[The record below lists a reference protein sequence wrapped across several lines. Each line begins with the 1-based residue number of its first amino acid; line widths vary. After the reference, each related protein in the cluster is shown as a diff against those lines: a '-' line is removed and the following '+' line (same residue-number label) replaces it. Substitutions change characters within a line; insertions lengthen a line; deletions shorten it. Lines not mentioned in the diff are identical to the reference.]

1 MNVNNIFITGY
12 SINITENSSQAQF
25 ENALDMFEHFLA
37 KSPSYNNLEVCNDFL
52 SYRLGEESL
61 DDLIYIISHFSD
73 PTYTEMLKLLNRIV
87 KGRVK
92 NTLSDTALSSSGLGL
107 VWKGEFIGYYSQGKS
122 VPNVLDAL
130 VVNSTLALFELNYNN
145 LALYPI
151 DADSFS
157 DRARAIFDN
166 INFHKD
172 FPSTLLT
179 VKSGDFRLYS
189 IEFAR
194 SLKALHNA
202 FPKLSNSGHN
212 PPDLNIIKEETSLA
226 GRTMDCTPQGAAKK
240 ELCNKDFIIK
250 GIDGR
255 NHSKKNLN
263 CEYHLKINFDNAGT
277 KLHRS
282 LYNRA
287 YFGLP
292 LIEGKKYIALLHLG
306 KHYD

>member
-1 MNVNNIFITGY
+1 MTVNNIFITGY
-12 SINITENSSQAQF
+12 SINITENSSQEQF
-25 ENALDMFEHFLA
+25 GNALDMLENFLEE
-37 KSPSYNNLEVCNDFL
+37 SPSYNNLEVCNDFL
-52 SYRLGEESL
+52 FYRLGEDSL
-61 DDLIYIISHFSD
+61 DDLMYIISQYSD
-73 PTYTEMLKLLNRIV
+73 PTYTEMLKSLNRIV
-87 KGRVK
+87 KGRIK
-92 NTLSDTALSSSGLGL
+92 NTLCDTALSSSGLGL
-107 VWKGEFIGYYSQGKS
+107 VWKGEFIGYYSQGKLL
-122 VPNVLDAL
+122 PNVLDKL
-130 VVNSTLALFELNYNN
+130 VVNSASTLFELNYNN
-145 LALYPI
+145 LAWYPI

-157 DRARAIFDN
+157 KRAKAIFDN
-166 INFHKD
+166 IDFHED
-172 FPSTLLT
+172 FPLTLLT

-189 IEFAR
+189 VEFAR

-212 PPDLNIIKEETSLA
+212 PPDLNIIREETALA
-226 GRTMDCTPQGAAKK
+226 GRTMDCTPQGAAKE

-263 CEYHLKINFDNAGT
+263 CEYHLKINFDNSGT
-277 KLHRS
+277 KLDRS

-292 LIEGKKYIALLHLG
+292 LIDGKKYIALLHLG